1 MTDVFYVEKAQSRA
15 LGAPGALDFTND
27 FTNDFF
33 SKDPAKD
40 FT

>member
-1 MTDVFYVEKAQSRA
+1 MPTVFYVENAQSGV
-15 LGAPGALDFTND
+15 LGAPGALDFTKN
-27 FTNDFF
+27 F